1 MRSEWNFVPSKGI
14 KALGCLSSWVVFQMT
29 RVLAS
34 FERACYNPESAWGG
48 ISGCVYLTDAQ
59 VRLTQ
64 SAAGAGLCCPRS
76 WLQQGNCSPS
86 PGCWSISDG
95 GSYVSCSLGVTFK
108 WWKVSLP
115 KTNYFPRGMCA
126 CSVRP
131 CGLQPT
137 RLLSP
142 WDSPGKNIGVGSH
155 TLLQG
160 IFLTQGSN
168 PCLLSL
174 LHWQEYSL
182 PVSHLGSLPK
192 GNVSELHSSRS
203 RDQPLAS
210 R

>member
-86 PGCWSISDG
+86 PGCWSISI
-95 GSYVSCSLGVTFK
+95 L
-108 WWKVSLP
+108 
-115 KTNYFPRGMCA
+115 RE
-126 CSVRP
+126 
-131 CGLQPT
+131 
-137 RLLSP
+137 LLS
-142 WDSPGKNIGVGSH
+142 GSH
-155 TLLQG
+155 FQVMKGFSSKDKLFPQRHVCVFSETLWTAAYQA
-160 IFLTQGSN
+160 
-168 PCLLSL
+168 PLSMGFSR
-174 LHWQEYSL
+174 QEYWS
-182 PVSHLGSLPK
+182 G
-192 GNVSELHSSRS
+192 
-203 RDQPLAS
+203 
-210 R
+210 